1 MKTNRFPLTNS
12 KHFARYGISI
22 TLLIVVFLLSSC
34 ATTDIHLNEG
44 YRSKVQK
51 PNQPERVIDRAVLF
65 KDEGKLLRYPPSRF
79 VECPQYTSA
88 YSPGPIGE
96 QYMVFGENVKE
107 RHRDERILDSLFNVA
122 KEEYP
127 NDQVDIRNASKVYE
141 RLYFGRGGGDVCL
154 LIYFADVVSTEPMP
168 EPVTHSVELSVEG
181 NKDDAYKRVDTWF
194 DDRKYDENKT
204 NVGVK
209 IQRADPATRR
219 ISGDYIFLI
228 TYGKNSYKI
237 TSAFNIDI
245 WNDKPAVLSFK
256 SSLMERNV
264 GKIDDK
270 NTQSAETNIISKKTD
285 EKKGSEPIFLQ
296 SIANLVKAELV
307 RFSEEL
313 KAGVA
318 N

>member
-1 MKTNRFPLTNS
+1 MKTNRFPLINS

-34 ATTDIHLNEG
+34 ATTSITLSEE
-44 YRSKVQK
+44 YRSKVRK
-51 PNQPERVIDRAVLF
+51 ENQPERIIDRVILYTGKYGLHREPQNWFRDCNSVSTSPETMGSDYTVL
-65 KDEGKLLRYPPSRF
+65 
-79 VECPQYTSA
+79 
-88 YSPGPIGE
+88 
-96 QYMVFGENVKE
+96 GENAKE
-107 RHRDERILDSLFNVA
+107 RHRDERILDSLFNVV

-127 NDQVDIRNASKVYE
+127 DDEVDIRDATSQYKYISF
-141 RLYFGRGGGDVCL
+141 LGLGGGCQR
-154 LIYFADVVSTEPMP
+154 IYFADVVSTEPMP
-168 EPVTHSVELSVEG
+168 APVTHSVELPVEG

-228 TYGKNSYKI
+228 NYGKNSYKI

-245 WNDKPAVLSFK
+245 WNDKPALLSFK

-270 NTQSAETNIISKKTD
+270 DTQSAETNIISKKTD
-285 EKKGSEPIFLQ
+285 DKKGSEPIFLQ
-296 SIANLVKAELV
+296 SIANLVKAELI

-313 KAGVA
+313 KSGVT